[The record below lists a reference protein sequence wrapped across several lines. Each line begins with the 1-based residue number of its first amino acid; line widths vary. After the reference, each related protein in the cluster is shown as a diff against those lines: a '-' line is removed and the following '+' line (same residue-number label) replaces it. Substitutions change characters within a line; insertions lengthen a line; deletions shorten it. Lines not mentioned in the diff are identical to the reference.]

1 MDIVVHI
8 VVDVM
13 MSIMMSIMTM
23 VKTMDG
29 ISFLLKQLLH
39 VESVHGEVIICTAG
53 SHKPQSEHQ
62 KRFGKHLKDS
72 QSII

>member
-8 VVDVM
+8 VVGVVM
-13 MSIMMSIMTM
+13 GIEMSIVTM
-23 VKTMDG
+23 VKAMDG